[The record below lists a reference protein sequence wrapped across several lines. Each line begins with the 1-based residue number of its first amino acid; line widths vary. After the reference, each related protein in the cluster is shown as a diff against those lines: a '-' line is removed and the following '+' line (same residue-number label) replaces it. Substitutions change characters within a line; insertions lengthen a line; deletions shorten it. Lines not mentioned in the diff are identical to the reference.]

1 VNITEVRVRLVN
13 DRNERLR
20 AFCCITLDGE
30 FVVRDI
36 KVIDGAKGLFVA
48 MPSRKI
54 TDHCPKC
61 RGKNPLRARYCNDCG
76 APLTGGKF
84 AQAAGMG
91 DKLHADVAHPI
102 NSECRARM
110 QKAIITA
117 YEEELARSRQPGYR
131 PPTGVQSGEHIEP
144 GEPVPPAP
152 PGPSAPSPPEATP
165 PEAAPPQTPSPPT
178 SKPDVEREQEQEEG
192 FAEGIF

>member
-13 DRNERLR
+13 DRNERLK

-110 QKAIITA
+110 QKAIIAA
-117 YEEELARSRQPGYR
+117 YEEELARSKQPGYR
-131 PPTGVQSGEHIEP
+131 PPSGVQSGEHIEP
-144 GEPVPPAP
+144 AEPVPPAP
-152 PGPSAPSPPEATP
+152 SPPEAP
-165 PEAAPPQTPSPPT
+165 PLEPPSQTSPPPA
-178 SKPDVEREQEQEEG
+178 SKPDAEREKEQEED